1 MDRPELCRLLLALA
15 GTRDEASLEELEAGD
30 WLALD
35 SLAAAHRLQG
45 ILHARHR
52 DNRAIPAPVRAGW
65 QAVHRGNAMT
75 SLVQR
80 AELGE
85 TARLLQAEGI
95 DPLVLKGGWLAWHA
109 YPEPAQR
116 PLRDIDLLLPESRF
130 VDGWNL
136 LCAAGYRPAE
146 APDLPLAQLL
156 EVDKSPPP
164 LIAPRGTPIELHLHA
179 WFPEG
184 RLEYFSPP
192 PDDAG
197 LFARASRGD
206 DGVLHPSAEDMLGH
220 LVIHALY
227 SHRLDCGPLLLSD
240 VDFLL
245 ASSAFDWDAF
255 WSRAMAAGWAEG
267 ARLVLDLVAR
277 YRASAAVGLAM
288 APVPPTPPE
297 LLATAQEL
305 LLQDLDTRSSA
316 SFAASGLAGGLASL
330 WPRITRRVS
339 AGEGPAHHRDSAAEG
354 GYLKWAANRLGRTV
368 GDLRRADVR
377 RQSRQLARLNRWL
390 AR

>member
-1 MDRPELCRLLLALA
+1 MDRPDLCRLLLALV
-15 GTRDEASLEELEAGD
+15 GTRDEAPLEKLGARD
-30 WLALD
+30 WQALD
-35 SLAAAHRLQG
+35 SLAAAHRLHG

-52 DNRAIPAPVRAGW
+52 DNKAIPAPLRAGW
-65 QAVHRGNAMT
+65 QAAHRGNAMIA
-75 SLVQR
+75 LVQR

-85 TARLLQAEGI
+85 TARLLQTAGI
-95 DPLVLKGGWLAWHA
+95 DPLVLKGGWLAWNA

-116 PLRDIDLLLPESRF
+116 PLRDIDLLLPQSRF
-130 VDGWNL
+130 IDGWNL
-136 LCAAGYRPAE
+136 LCAAGYRPAG

-197 LFARASRGD
+197 LFARASRGE
-206 DGVLHPSAEDMLGH
+206 DGVLRPSAEDMLGH

-245 ASSAFDWDAF
+245 ASGAFDWDAF
-255 WSRAMAAGWAEG
+255 WSRATAAGWAQG
-267 ARLVLDLVAR
+267 ARLVLDLVDR
-277 YRASAAVGLAM
+277 YRVTARIDWTK
-288 APVPPTPPE
+288 APVPPTSPE

-316 SFAASGLAGGLASL
+316 SFAASGLSGGLANL
-330 WPRITRRVS
+330 WPRITRRIS
-339 AGEGPAHHRDSAAEG
+339 AGDGLVHRRDSAAEG
-354 GYLKWAANRLGRTV
+354 GYLKWAADRLGRTIA
-368 GDLRRADVR
+368 DLLHADVR

>member
-1 MDRPELCRLLLALA
+1 MERPELCRLLLALV
-15 GTRDEASLEELEAGD
+15 GTRDEAAPGELGAAD
-30 WLALD
+30 WEALD
-35 SLAAAHRLQG
+35 SLAEAHRLQG
-45 ILHARHR
+45 LLYARQR
-52 DNRAIPAPVRAGW
+52 DNPAIPAPVRAGW
-65 QAVHRGNAMT
+65 QAAHRGNAMMA
-75 SLVQR
+75 LVQR

-85 TARLLQAEGI
+85 TARLLQAGGI
-95 DPLVLKGGWLAWHA
+95 DPLVLKGGWLAWNA
-109 YPEPAQR
+109 YPEAAQR

-130 VDGWNL
+130 VEGWNL
-136 LCAAGYRPAE
+136 LCAAGYRAAE

-197 LFARASRGD
+197 LFARALRGG

-245 ASSAFDWDAF
+245 ASGAFDWDAF